1 MPPVGFR
8 FRTKRDPREIR
19 VIATKS
25 MDSAALSGGQCCA
38 RFHNQVRPYW
48 QYAAE
53 LLLIASAN
61 EGAMELARARLSR
74 ALMIEGLL

>member
-1 MPPVGFR
+1 LILNLPVR
-8 FRTKRDPREIR
+8 
-19 VIATKS
+19 
-25 MDSAALSGGQCCA
+25 
-38 RFHNQVRPYW
+38 HQVRPYW

-53 LLLIASAN
+53 LLLIASEN